1 MKKLAVS
8 LLFTG
13 TFLGLFLNASDF
25 KSMNDKQLLEQAGK
39 VAPSEVPE
47 FRTEVNKRLAVM
59 NEEDRK
65 NYKADFKKAM
75 DKNLAS
81 LSQEDRNKRKKEIL
95 EVIANKKKTMTMKEY
110 REEGLDLHDC
120 TCEGPFHDHEKK
132 GKKGKKREKK
142 GKKGKKP
149 SHHKH

>member
-1 MKKLAVS
+1 MRKLAFS

-59 NEEDRK
+59 KEEDRK

-110 REEGLDLHDC
+110 REEGLDLHGC
-120 TCEGPFHDHEKK
+120 ACEGPFHDHEKK
-132 GKKGKKREKK
+132 GKKGKK
-142 GKKGKKP
+142 P

>member
-1 MKKLAVS
+1 MKKLAFS

-25 KSMNDKQLLEQAGK
+25 KSMDDKQLLEQAGK

-59 NEEDRK
+59 KEEERK

-95 EVIANKKKTMTMKEY
+95 EAIANKKKTMTMKEY

-120 TCEGPFHDHEKK
+120 ACEGPFHDHE
-132 GKKGKKREKK
+132 R
-142 GKKGKKP
+142 KKGKKP

>member
-1 MKKLAVS
+1 MKKLAFS

-13 TFLGLFLNASDF
+13 TFFGAFLNASDF
-25 KSMNDKQLLEQAGK
+25 KSMDDKQLLEQAGK

-47 FRTEVNKRLAVM
+47 FRTEINKRLAVM
-59 NEEDRK
+59 KEEERK
-65 NYKADFKKAM
+65 KYKADFKKAM

-120 TCEGPFHDHEKK
+120 ACEGPFHDHE
-132 GKKGKKREKK
+132 R
-142 GKKGKKP
+142 KKGKKP

>member
-1 MKKLAVS
+1 MKKLAFS

-25 KSMNDKQLLEQAGK
+25 KSMDDKQLLEQAGK

-47 FRTEVNKRLAVM
+47 FRAEVNKRLAVM
-59 NEEDRK
+59 KEEDRK

-95 EVIANKKKTMTMKEY
+95 EAIANKKKTMTMKEY

-120 TCEGPFHDHEKK
+120 ACEGPFHDHE
-132 GKKGKKREKK
+132 RKK

-149 SHHKH
+149 SHHKY

>member
-13 TFLGLFLNASDF
+13 AFLGLFLNASDF
-25 KSMNDKQLLEQAGK
+25 KSMDNQQLLEQAGK
-39 VAPSEVPE
+39 VAPSEVPD
-47 FRTEVNKRLAVM
+47 FRTEVNKRLEAM
-59 NEEDRK
+59 KEEDRK

-120 TCEGPFHDHEKK
+120 ACEGPFHDHEKK
-132 GKKGKKREKK
+132 GKKGKK
-142 GKKGKKP
+142 
-149 SHHKH
+149 SDHHKH

>member
-1 MKKLAVS
+1 MRKLAFS

-25 KSMNDKQLLEQAGK
+25 KSMDDKQLLEQAGK

-47 FRTEVNKRLAVM
+47 FRTEINKRLAVM
-59 NEEDRK
+59 KEEERK

-95 EVIANKKKTMTMKEY
+95 EAIANKKKTMTMKEY

-120 TCEGPFHDHEKK
+120 ACEGPFHDHE
-132 GKKGKKREKK
+132 R
-142 GKKGKKP
+142 KKGKKP

>member
-1 MKKLAVS
+1 MKKLAFS

-25 KSMNDKQLLEQAGK
+25 KSMDDKQLLEQAGK

-47 FRTEVNKRLAVM
+47 FRAEVNKRLAAM
-59 NEEDRK
+59 KEEDRK

-95 EVIANKKKTMTMKEY
+95 EAIANKKKTMTMKEY

-120 TCEGPFHDHEKK
+120 ACEGPFHDHE
-132 GKKGKKREKK
+132 R
-142 GKKGKKP
+142 KKGKKP

>member
-1 MKKLAVS
+1 MKKLAFS
-8 LLFTG
+8 LFTG

-25 KSMNDKQLLEQAGK
+25 KSMDDKQLLEQAGK
-39 VAPSEVPE
+39 VAPSEVLE

-59 NEEDRK
+59 KEEERK
-65 NYKADFKKAM
+65 KYKADFKKAM

-120 TCEGPFHDHEKK
+120 ACEGPFHDHE
-132 GKKGKKREKK
+132 R
-142 GKKGKKP
+142 KKGKKP

>member
-1 MKKLAVS
+1 MKKLAFS
-8 LLFTG
+8 LLFIG

-25 KSMNDKQLLEQAGK
+25 KSMNNQQLLEQAGK

-47 FRTEVNKRLAVM
+47 FRAEVNKRLKAM
-59 NEEDRK
+59 KEEERK
-65 NYKADFKKAM
+65 SYKADFKKEM

-110 REEGLDLHDC
+110 RQMGLDLHDC
-120 TCEGPFHDHEKK
+120 ACEGPFHDHE
-132 GKKGKKREKK
+132 R
-142 GKKGKKP
+142 KKGKKP

>member
-1 MKKLAVS
+1 MKKLAFS
-8 LLFTG
+8 LLFTW

-47 FRTEVNKRLAVM
+47 FRAEVNKRLAVM
-59 NEEDRK
+59 KEEERK

-95 EVIANKKKTMTMKEY
+95 EAIANKKKTMTMKEY

-120 TCEGPFHDHEKK
+120 ACESPFHDHERKK
-132 GKKGKKREKK
+132 GKKS
-142 GKKGKKP
+142 

>member
-1 MKKLAVS
+1 MRKLAFS

-25 KSMNDKQLLEQAGK
+25 KSMDDKQLLEQAGK

-47 FRTEVNKRLAVM
+47 FRAEINKRLAVM
-59 NEEDRK
+59 KEEDRK

-120 TCEGPFHDHEKK
+120 ACEGPFHDHEKK
-132 GKKGKKREKK
+132 GKK
-142 GKKGKKP
+142 P
-149 SHHKH
+149 SYHKH

>member
-1 MKKLAVS
+1 MKKLAFS

-13 TFLGLFLNASDF
+13 TFFGAFLNASDF
-25 KSMNDKQLLEQAGK
+25 KSMDDKQLLEQAGK

-47 FRTEVNKRLAVM
+47 FRAEVNKRLAVM
-59 NEEDRK
+59 KEEDRK
-65 NYKADFKKAM
+65 NYKADFKKEM

-95 EVIANKKKTMTMKEY
+95 EAIANKKKTMTMKEY

-120 TCEGPFHDHEKK
+120 ACEGPFHDHE
-132 GKKGKKREKK
+132 R
-142 GKKGKKP
+142 KKGKKP

>member
-1 MKKLAVS
+1 MKKLAFS

-13 TFLGLFLNASDF
+13 TFFGAFLNASDF
-25 KSMNDKQLLEQAGK
+25 KSMDDKQLLEQAGK

-47 FRTEVNKRLAVM
+47 FRTEINKRLAVM
-59 NEEDRK
+59 KEEERK

-110 REEGLDLHDC
+110 RQEGLDLHDC
-120 TCEGPFHDHEKK
+120 ACEGPFHDHE
-132 GKKGKKREKK
+132 R
-142 GKKGKKP
+142 KKGKKP

>member
-1 MKKLAVS
+1 MKKLAFS
-8 LLFTG
+8 LLFTR

-25 KSMNDKQLLEQAGK
+25 KSMDDQQLLEQAGK
-39 VAPSEVPE
+39 VTPSEVPE
-47 FRTEVNKRLAVM
+47 FRAEVNKRLAAM
-59 NEEDRK
+59 KEEDRK
-65 NYKADFKKAM
+65 NYKANFKKAM

-120 TCEGPFHDHEKK
+120 ACEGPFHDHE
-132 GKKGKKREKK
+132 R
-142 GKKGKKP
+142 KKGKKP

>member
-1 MKKLAVS
+1 MKKLAFS

-25 KSMNDKQLLEQAGK
+25 KSMDDKQLLEQAGK

-47 FRTEVNKRLAVM
+47 FRAEVNKRLAVM
-59 NEEDRK
+59 KEEDRK

-120 TCEGPFHDHEKK
+120 ACEGPFHDHE
-132 GKKGKKREKK
+132 R
-142 GKKGKKP
+142 KKGKKP
-149 SHHKH
+149 NHHKH

>member
-1 MKKLAVS
+1 MKKLAFS

-25 KSMNDKQLLEQAGK
+25 KSMDDKQLLEQAGK

-47 FRTEVNKRLAVM
+47 FRTEINKRLAVM
-59 NEEDRK
+59 KEEERK
-65 NYKADFKKAM
+65 SYKADFKKAM

-110 REEGLDLHDC
+110 RQEGLDLHDC
-120 TCEGPFHDHEKK
+120 ACEGPFHDHEKK
-132 GKKGKKREKK
+132 GKKGKNQAM
-142 GKKGKKP
+142 
-149 SHHKH
+149 HKH

>member
-1 MKKLAVS
+1 MKKLAFS

-25 KSMNDKQLLEQAGK
+25 KSMDDKQLLEQAGK

-47 FRTEVNKRLAVM
+47 FRTEINKRLAVM
-59 NEEDRK
+59 KEEERK

-110 REEGLDLHDC
+110 RQEGLDLHDC
-120 TCEGPFHDHEKK
+120 ACEGPFHDHE
-132 GKKGKKREKK
+132 R
-142 GKKGKKP
+142 KKGKKP

>member
-1 MKKLAVS
+1 MKKLAFS

-25 KSMNDKQLLEQAGK
+25 KSMDDKQLLEQAGK

-47 FRTEVNKRLAVM
+47 FRAEINKRLAVM
-59 NEEDRK
+59 KEEERK

-95 EVIANKKKTMTMKEY
+95 EAIANKKKTMTMKEY

-120 TCEGPFHDHEKK
+120 ACEGPFHDHE
-132 GKKGKKREKK
+132 R
-142 GKKGKKP
+142 KKGKKP
-149 SHHKH
+149 SHHEH

>member
-1 MKKLAVS
+1 MKKLAFS

-25 KSMNDKQLLEQAGK
+25 KSMDDKQLLEQAGK

-47 FRTEVNKRLAVM
+47 FRAEINKRLAVM
-59 NEEDRK
+59 KEEERK

-120 TCEGPFHDHEKK
+120 ACEGPFHDHE
-132 GKKGKKREKK
+132 R
-142 GKKGKKP
+142 KKGKKP
-149 SHHKH
+149 NHHKH

>member
-25 KSMNDKQLLEQAGK
+25 KSMNNQQLLEQAGK

-47 FRTEVNKRLAVM
+47 FRAEINKRLQAM
-59 NEEDRK
+59 KEEERQK
-65 NYKADFKKAM
+65 YKADFKKAM

-132 GKKGKKREKK
+132 GKKGKKQ
-142 GKKGKKP
+142 
-149 SHHKH
+149 SYHKH

>member
-1 MKKLAVS
+1 MKKLAFS
-8 LLFTG
+8 LLFAG

-25 KSMNDKQLLEQAGK
+25 KSMDDKQLLEQAGK

-47 FRTEVNKRLAVM
+47 FRTEINKRLAVM
-59 NEEDRK
+59 KEEDRK

-95 EVIANKKKTMTMKEY
+95 EAIANKKKTMTMKEY

-120 TCEGPFHDHEKK
+120 ACEGPFHDHE
-132 GKKGKKREKK
+132 R
-142 GKKGKKP
+142 KKGKKP

>member
-1 MKKLAVS
+1 MRKLAFS

-25 KSMNDKQLLEQAGK
+25 KSMDDKQLLEQAGK

-47 FRTEVNKRLAVM
+47 FRTEINKRLAVM
-59 NEEDRK
+59 KEEDRK

-120 TCEGPFHDHEKK
+120 ACEGPFHDHE
-132 GKKGKKREKK
+132 R
-142 GKKGKKP
+142 KKGKKP

>member
-1 MKKLAVS
+1 MKKLAFS

-25 KSMNDKQLLEQAGK
+25 KSMNDQQLLEQAGK

-59 NEEDRK
+59 KEEERK

-120 TCEGPFHDHEKK
+120 ACEGPFHDHER
-132 GKKGKKREKK
+132 KKGKKREKT
-142 GKKGKKP
+142 KP
-149 SHHKH
+149 S

>member
-142 GKKGKKP
+142 GKNQAII
-149 SHHKH
+149 SINA

>member
-1 MKKLAVS
+1 MKKLAFS

-25 KSMNDKQLLEQAGK
+25 KSMDDKQLLEQAGK

-47 FRTEVNKRLAVM
+47 FRTEINKRLAVM
-59 NEEDRK
+59 KEEDRK
-65 NYKADFKKAM
+65 KYKADFKKAM

-120 TCEGPFHDHEKK
+120 ACEGPFHDHE
-132 GKKGKKREKK
+132 R
-142 GKKGKKP
+142 KKGKKP
-149 SHHKH
+149 NHHKH

>member
-1 MKKLAVS
+1 MKKLAFS
-8 LLFTG
+8 LLFIG
-13 TFLGLFLNASDF
+13 TFFWAFLNASDF

-47 FRTEVNKRLAVM
+47 FRAEINKRLAVM
-59 NEEDRK
+59 KEEDRK

-120 TCEGPFHDHEKK
+120 ACEGPFHDHEKK
-132 GKKGKKREKK
+132 GKKGKKS
-142 GKKGKKP
+142 G
-149 SHHKH
+149 HHKH

>member
-1 MKKLAVS
+1 MKKLAFS

-25 KSMNDKQLLEQAGK
+25 KSMDDKQLLEQAGK

-47 FRTEVNKRLAVM
+47 FRAEINKRLAVM
-59 NEEDRK
+59 KEEERK
-65 NYKADFKKAM
+65 KYKADFKKAM

-120 TCEGPFHDHEKK
+120 ACEGPFHDHE
-132 GKKGKKREKK
+132 

>member
-1 MKKLAVS
+1 MKKLAFS

-25 KSMNDKQLLEQAGK
+25 KSMDNKQLLEQAGK

-47 FRTEVNKRLAVM
+47 FRAEVNKRLKAM
-59 NEEDRK
+59 KEEERK
-65 NYKADFKKAM
+65 NYKVDFKKAM

-81 LSQEDRNKRKKEIL
+81 LSQEDRSKRKKEIL

-110 REEGLDLHDC
+110 RQERLDLHDC
-120 TCEGPFHDHEKK
+120 ACEGPFHDHE
-132 GKKGKKREKK
+132 R
-142 GKKGKKP
+142 KKGKKP
-149 SHHKH
+149 SHHQH

>member
-1 MKKLAVS
+1 MKKLAFS

-25 KSMNDKQLLEQAGK
+25 KSMDDKQLLEQAGK

-47 FRTEVNKRLAVM
+47 FRTEINKRLAVM
-59 NEEDRK
+59 KEEERK
-65 NYKADFKKAM
+65 KYKADFKKAM

-95 EVIANKKKTMTMKEY
+95 EAIANKKKTMTMKEY

-120 TCEGPFHDHEKK
+120 ACEGPFHDHE
-132 GKKGKKREKK
+132 R
-142 GKKGKKP
+142 KKGKKP
-149 SHHKH
+149 SHHQH

>member
-25 KSMNDKQLLEQAGK
+25 KSMDDKQLLEQAGK

-47 FRTEVNKRLAVM
+47 FRTEINKRLAVM
-59 NEEDRK
+59 KEEDRK

-120 TCEGPFHDHEKK
+120 ACEGPFHDHEKK
-132 GKKGKKREKK
+132 GKKGKK
-142 GKKGKKP
+142 GKKP

>member
-13 TFLGLFLNASDF
+13 AFLGLFLNASDF
-25 KSMNDKQLLEQAGK
+25 KSMDNKQLLEQAGK

-47 FRTEVNKRLAVM
+47 FRAEVNKRLKTM
-59 NEEDRK
+59 KEEERQK
-65 NYKADFKKAM
+65 YKADFKKAM

-120 TCEGPFHDHEKK
+120 ACEGPFHDHEKEGQK
-132 GKKGKKREKK
+132 GKK
-142 GKKGKKP
+142 
-149 SHHKH
+149 SDHHKH

>member
-1 MKKLAVS
+1 MRKLAFS

-25 KSMNDKQLLEQAGK
+25 KSMDDKQLLEQAGK

-47 FRTEVNKRLAVM
+47 FRTEINKRLAVM
-59 NEEDRK
+59 KEEERK
-65 NYKADFKKAM
+65 KYKADFKKAM

-95 EVIANKKKTMTMKEY
+95 EAIANKKKTMTMKEY
-110 REEGLDLHDC
+110 REERLDLHDC
-120 TCEGPFHDHEKK
+120 ACEGPFHDHE
-132 GKKGKKREKK
+132 R
-142 GKKGKKP
+142 KKGKKP
-149 SHHKH
+149 SHHQH

>member
-47 FRTEVNKRLAVM
+47 FRAEINKRLAVM
-59 NEEDRK
+59 KEEERQK
-65 NYKADFKKAM
+65 YKADFKKAM

-142 GKKGKKP
+142 GKNQAII
-149 SHHKH
+149 SINA

>member
-1 MKKLAVS
+1 MKKLAFS
-8 LLFTG
+8 LLLTG

-47 FRTEVNKRLAVM
+47 FRTEVNKRLATM
-59 NEEDRK
+59 KEEERK

-95 EVIANKKKTMTMKEY
+95 EAIANKKKTMTMKEY
-110 REEGLDLHDC
+110 RQMGLDLHDC
-120 TCEGPFHDHEKK
+120 ACEGPFHDHERKK
-132 GKKGKKREKK
+132 GKKA
-142 GKKGKKP
+142 
-149 SHHKH
+149 SHHEH